1 MVDLYIRWLV
11 LGVALVGL
19 VGWVLGGFILSV
31 AGTWRDR
38 DRRIVLQQRG
48 PLLWGSCL
56 VEGGTQRY
64 LGTIFWGAVI
74 LHRRDYG
81 EDHLQR
87 LGFNPAQ
94 AKVVSGAV
102 VVRLKMRLKGG
113 ALEGTM
119 RGTRFQ
125 FASGSERLVSST
137 STAVETRRWERA

>member
-11 LGVALVGL
+11 LGAALLGLSVWLVGGL
-19 VGWVLGGFILSV
+19 LLSV

-38 DRRIVLQQRG
+38 DRTIVLQQRG
-48 PLLWGSCL
+48 PLLWGHCL
-56 VEGGTQRY
+56 VEGGIQRY
-64 LGTIFWGAVI
+64 LGTVSWGQVI

-81 EDHLQR
+81 EVHLQR
-87 LGFNPAQ
+87 IGFTPGQ

-102 VVRLKMRLKGG
+102 VVRLKMRLKG
-113 ALEGTM
+113 AVLEGEL

-137 STAVETRRWERA
+137 VTASETRRWERA